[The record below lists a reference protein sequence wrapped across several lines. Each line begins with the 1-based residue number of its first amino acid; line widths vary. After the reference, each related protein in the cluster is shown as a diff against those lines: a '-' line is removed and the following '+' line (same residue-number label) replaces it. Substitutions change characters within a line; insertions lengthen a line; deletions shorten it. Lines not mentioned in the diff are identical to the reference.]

1 MFQMHLLALTLMLN
15 APASLPISAVAPL
28 ADVAERSS
36 SMTCSAMTV
45 AMGEMAPDFDFLSS
59 DYFRR
64 HLHDVL
70 EDGSVL
76 LVFAAT
82 DAQLRDLEADHV
94 RLTQAGVVPLVV
106 LAQSGRDA
114 RATVERCQ
122 LKYALLSDPK
132 GHVAEQY
139 GMWSASTGERVT
151 GWYVID
157 RAGRVRGA
165 GSFGSESPDW
175 ATIASAVLNSQDERM
190 ADSN

>member
-1 MFQMHLLALTLMLN
+1 MHLLALTLMLN
-15 APASLPISAVAPL
+15 ATASLPTPAVAPF
-28 ADVAERSS
+28 ADVTDRSS
-36 SMTCSAMTV
+36 SMICSATTV
-45 AMGEMAPDFDFLSS
+45 AMGDVAPDFDFLSS

-70 EDGSVL
+70 ADGSVL
-76 LVFAAT
+76 LVFGAT

-94 RLTQAGVVPLVV
+94 RLTQTGVVPLVV
-106 LAQSGRDA
+106 TDQVGRDA
-114 RATVERCQ
+114 RATVERCE
-122 LKYALLSDPK
+122 LTYALLSDPK

-175 ATIASAVLNSQDERM
+175 ATVASAVLNSRDERM